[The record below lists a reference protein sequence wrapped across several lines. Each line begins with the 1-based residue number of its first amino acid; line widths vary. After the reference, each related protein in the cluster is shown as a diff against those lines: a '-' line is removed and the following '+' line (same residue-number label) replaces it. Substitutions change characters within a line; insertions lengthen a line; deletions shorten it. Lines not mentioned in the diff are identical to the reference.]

1 MFNEK
6 RNVIVKD
13 QQIEEQYHKLKNLL
27 ERTVAKY
34 QYDFQ
39 HPEVLKV
46 SRRLDQC
53 VMKMMKSK

>member
-1 MFNEK
+1 M
-6 RNVIVKD
+6 KD